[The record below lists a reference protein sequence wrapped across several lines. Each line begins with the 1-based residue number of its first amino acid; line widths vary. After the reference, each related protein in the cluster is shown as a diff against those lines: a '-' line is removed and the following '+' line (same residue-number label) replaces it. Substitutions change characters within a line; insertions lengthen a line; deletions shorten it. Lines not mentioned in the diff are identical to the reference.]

1 MSGVSS
7 SIIEGRNAVSEA
19 LRARVP
25 LEKILIADGATGA
38 PIADV
43 ERLAARASVPVERVG
58 RKKLDAMSERG
69 AHQGV
74 IAQATP
80 FQFTPLDT
88 VIRRI
93 GDRASALVVVLDHIY
108 DPGNLGAIVRSVDVA
123 GGDAVVV
130 PKRRTAPVGA
140 AAYKASA
147 GAIAHVPIVQESN
160 IVQCLESLKAAGFWV
175 AGADAAATTL
185 AWDAPLEGRL
195 ALVMGSEGEG
205 LSRLVRENCDFLVRL
220 PVAGHVDSLNVAQA
234 ATVMAFEWVRRR
246 PAGQDA

>member
-1 MSGVSS
+1 MAT
-7 SIIEGRNAVSEA
+7 SIIEGRNAVCEA

-25 LEKILIADGATGA
+25 LERIMIADGATGA

-43 ERLAARASVPVERVG
+43 ERLAGRAHVPVERVG
-58 RKKLDAMSERG
+58 RKRLDALSERG

-74 IAQATP
+74 IAEATP
-80 FQFTPLDT
+80 FQFTQLDT
-88 VIRRI
+88 VIQHV

-147 GAIAHVPIVQESN
+147 GAIAHVPVVQESN
-160 IVQCLESLKAAGFWV
+160 IVQCLKRLKEAGFWV
-175 AGADAAATTL
+175 AGADATATTL

-246 PAGQDA
+246 ATGGNE